1 MAKIKKVLIL
11 SVGEDM
17 NQPKLYSMVQ
27 EYKLI
32 QPSGKLIQPFG
43 KLFDSI
49 YSSTVIALWN
59 IYPTEMHV
67 WSEGIS

>member
-49 YSSTVIALWN
+49 YSSTVIAL
-59 IYPTEMHV
+59 
-67 WSEGIS
+67 